1 MKVKVL
7 EENCISCGACEAICP
22 EVFELQDGIS
32 TVIKEDITD
41 KEKESVVEAIESCP
55 TSAIQEDKN

>member
-41 KEKESVVEAIESCP
+41 KEKESVIEAIESCP

>member
-22 EVFELQDGIS
+22 EVFELKDGIS
-32 TVIKEDITD
+32 TVIKDEITD
-41 KEKESVVEAIESCP
+41 NEKDSVIEAMESCP
-55 TSAIQEDKN
+55 TEAIREAN